1 MEVSPVST
9 RTRKMN
15 VAKVKADSSRTS
27 SPIFSPDEKRANKTN
42 QPLFI
47 FLFLRGH
54 CLADETVQCCVDG
67 PLPPST
73 SLGGDTT
80 GYNNQN
86 SIYDWHDPND
96 DGSVIVPTVPTVD
109 KDSVIVPTI
118 PIINN
123 ENENQDGGPIIVPTI
138 ETPPS
143 PSAPP
148 YRPPGGEN
156 WHKKGWGDDIASAL
170 GLTSFDPVADEGSGS
185 GISSWG
191 GYDGALHPYF
201 LDA

>member
-1 MEVSPVST
+1 MWPRSRQI
-9 RTRKMN
+9 RTVRRLQFLHPHK
-15 VAKVKADSSRTS
+15 
-27 SPIFSPDEKRANKTN
+27 KRAEKTN
-42 QPLFI
+42 QHLF
-47 FLFLRGH
+47 FFFFLRGH

-67 PLPPST
+67 PLPPSA
-73 SLGGDTT
+73 SSGGDTT

-86 SIYDWHDPND
+86 TIYDWHDPND

-109 KDSVIVPTI
+109 KDSVIVPTY
-118 PIINN
+118 PAINN

-138 ETPPS
+138 ETS
-143 PSAPP
+143 PSFPVPP
-148 YRPPGGEN
+148 TRLPGEN

-170 GLTSFDPVADEGSGS
+170 GFTSYDPVADEEIGYGDEGSGR

-191 GYDGALHPYF
+191 GYDDALHPFF